1 MDCACWGCG
10 AVLALCVPA
19 GRIAALTGQADALLG
34 RLFWL
39 LARLREP
46 ESSVRLLQ
54 AVSVVVEVQCSFV
67 PMPIPTSV
75 LPATCWSLLMPIQE
89 HLELGSAN
97 KACNGNLLAD
107 CMMSE
112 AT

>member
-1 MDCACWGCG
+1 MSRRDAG
-10 AVLALCVPA
+10 AIMALCVPA

-54 AVSVVVEVQCSFV
+54 AVSVVVEVECS
-67 PMPIPTSV
+67 
-75 LPATCWSLLMPIQE
+75 L
-89 HLELGSAN
+89 
-97 KACNGNLLAD
+97 NLLPILNERVACCTRVD
-107 CMMSE
+107 MNAHPGSIL
-112 AT
+112 

>member
-1 MDCACWGCG
+1 MHVSRCEG
-10 AVLALCVPA
+10 ADIALCMRA

-54 AVSVVVEVQCSFV
+54 AVSVVVEVQCSFAL
-67 PMPIPTSV
+67 MPIPNERV
-75 LPATCWSLLMPIQE
+75 ACYMLVVADAHPGA
-89 HLELGSAN
+89 LGA
-97 KACNGNLLAD
+97 GQRQ
-107 CMMSE
+107 
-112 AT
+112 